1 VEALRC
7 KHHQHHQLE
16 AGNEVDETSDETRR
30 CSGVG
35 RGLTGSCNGD
45 IASSRRPL
53 AGVERVKEQYGG
65 VKTRRGEVEGLGRHE
80 AATGSSGGVQP
91 RPSLIEKE
99 IQELRAREEEL
110 RCKLVSCY
118 HGMSSLSCKR
128 RRIELVKY

>member
-1 VEALRC
+1 MEALRC
-7 KHHQHHQLE
+7 KHHQHQLE

-65 VKTRRGEVEGLGRHE
+65 VKTKRGEVEGLGRHE

-110 RCKLVSCY
+110 RCKLVSSY
-118 HGMSSLSCKR
+118 RAVGMSCER